1 MLKYHCPSL
10 QPLFIYVY
18 YIEGSLCASH
28 YVTDVESL
36 QAGGG
41 VMLLSL
47 TYCPCGSDMVCA

>member
-1 MLKYHCPSL
+1 MR
-10 QPLFIYVY
+10 
-18 YIEGSLCASH
+18 ASR

-47 TYCPCGSDMVCA
+47 TYCPCGSDIAGWNGLCLIMVTCC